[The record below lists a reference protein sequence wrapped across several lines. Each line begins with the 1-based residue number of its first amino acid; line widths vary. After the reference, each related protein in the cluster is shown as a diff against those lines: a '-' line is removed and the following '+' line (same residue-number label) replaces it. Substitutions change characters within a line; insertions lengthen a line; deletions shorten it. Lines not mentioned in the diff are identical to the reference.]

1 MKGLLRGRVSAYV
14 VAAVIPLALA
24 LVIPGS
30 GQCRDGFSVRED
42 TFSISNAPGY
52 CFAMAAFS
60 RWYYLNHQTAAP
72 LRKVMDRRIQQRVAR
87 ELQEFYSRNL
97 IKIQAEYCNRYQS
110 NQLESFH
117 RFVTGIVSGEPRIVL
132 LMNKGQRG
140 AVLHAVLAYEWLP
153 EKNLLKVYDPN
164 YNTEERHVDLDKGE
178 YTSLDITYNSICFPE
193 VLHNHELLV
202 RKMEDLY
209 SVHIS
214 RRPVYAGGGP
224 VADPQFRKAS
234 ASRRSLD

>member
-1 MKGLLRGRVSAYV
+1 MRGRVSYYV
-14 VAAVIPLALA
+14 FAVIVQLTVA
-24 LVIPGS
+24 LVSPGS
-30 GQCRDGFSVRED
+30 SECRDGFSVKAD

-60 RWYYLNHQTAAP
+60 RWYYLNHQTEAP
-72 LRKVMDRRIQQRVAR
+72 LRKVMHRRAQQRVAR
-87 ELQEFYSRNL
+87 ELQEFYSKNL
-97 IKIQAEYCNRYQS
+97 IKVQADYCNRYQS

-117 RFVTGIVSGEPRIVL
+117 RFVTGIMSGEPRIVL
-132 LMNKGQRG
+132 LMNKGLRG
-140 AVLHAVLAYEWLP
+140 AVLHAVLAYEWSP

-164 YNTEERHVDLDKGE
+164 YNTEERLVDLDKGE

-202 RKMEDLY
+202 KKMEDLY
-209 SVHIS
+209 SAHIS